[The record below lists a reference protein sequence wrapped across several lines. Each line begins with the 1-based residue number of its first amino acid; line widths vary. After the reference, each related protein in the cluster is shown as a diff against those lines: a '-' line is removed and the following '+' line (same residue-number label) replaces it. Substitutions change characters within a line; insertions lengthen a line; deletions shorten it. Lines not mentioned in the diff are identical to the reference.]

1 MMRCRYF
8 CRHIGMPMFN
18 VFINFLRLF
27 KNISAVDAAI
37 IEGELSCR
45 KITEGDVLF
54 TEGYICRE
62 MYFICKGV
70 LRIVSQNEKGSKM
83 AYFFLKENQ
92 FCSILNSFNNDI
104 PAAEGIEAACDAEII
119 VIQKKKLLT
128 LYQKLP
134 YLEDLITGITTQAL
148 LDKIQVRNSYL
159 GEDASTRYRNF
170 LLRQPDIALRVSL
183 ADIASYLGITQQS
196 LSRIRKNMR

>member
-1 MMRCRYF
+1 LPVF
-8 CRHIGMPMFN
+8 LQIDFITMFES
-18 VFINFLRLF
+18 FINFLRLF
-27 KNISAVDAAI
+27 KNIPQADVDI
-37 IEGELSCR
+37 IENELICR
-45 KITEGDVLF
+45 KVAEGEVLF
-54 TEGYICRE
+54 NEGHICRE

-70 LRIVSQNEKGSKM
+70 LRIVAKNEKGTKM

-92 FCSILNSFNNDI
+92 FCSILNSFNNDTA
-104 PAAEGIEAACDAEII
+104 AAEGIEAACDAEII
-119 VIQKKKLLT
+119 VIKRQKLLE

-134 YLEDLITGITTQAL
+134 YLKELITGITTQSL
-148 LDKIQVRNSYL
+148 LDKIALKNSYL
-159 GEDASTRYRNF
+159 GEDASLRYRNF